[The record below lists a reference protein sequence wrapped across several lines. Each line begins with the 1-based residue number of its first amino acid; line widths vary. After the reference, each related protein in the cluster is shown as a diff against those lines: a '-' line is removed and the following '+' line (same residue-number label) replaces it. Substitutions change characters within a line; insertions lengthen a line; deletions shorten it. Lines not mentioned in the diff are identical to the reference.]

1 MSFQKT
7 VNINPPIGIE
17 GTFAT
22 IGVTHSSIAGAMQ
35 FVAGPTGLTISRFA
49 WLDTITGVSQNDKPA
64 DVTNWVNGYVGRDSN
79 IAVITNWQG
88 QSTLLVPSGMAVTA
102 YDRGDFFA
110 KSKTAAVV
118 GQKVFSSD
126 TDGTIST
133 GNAGATIAGHTE
145 TNYTVA
151 KSGAIGVVIKI
162 TAQ

>member
-35 FVAGPTGLTISRFA
+35 FVAGPTGLTISRLVGHSYWRFK
-49 WLDTITGVSQNDKPA
+49 TISQP

-126 TDGTIST
+126 TDGTIS
-133 GNAGATIAGHTE
+133 NW
-145 TNYTVA
+145 
-151 KSGAIGVVIKI
+151 
-162 TAQ
+162 